1 MSFELMLPLFDPN
14 QPSLLE
20 DSLRPIAGSPDVSCA
35 YERDR
40 RLQRE
45 PSIRFD
51 AGKLRTGLE
60 MIVNQLDKRL
70 GERRPCRRVRCHMLA
85 FHRYDCVPK
94 RFRRKPVS
102 EVQHAAA

>member
-40 RLQRE
+40 RLRRE
-45 PSIRFD
+45 PTIRFD
-51 AGKLRTGLE
+51 AGKLRTSLE
-60 MIVNQLDKRL
+60 VIANRLDKRF
-70 GERRPCRRVRCHMLA
+70 GERRPCRRLRCHMLA
-85 FHRYDCVPK
+85 FYRYDRVAK
-94 RFRRKPVS
+94 RFPMKPVS

>member
-35 YERDR
+35 YERE
-40 RLQRE
+40 QT
-45 PSIRFD
+45 IRFD
-51 AGKLRTGLE
+51 PGKLRTSLKV
-60 MIVNQLDKRL
+60 IANQLDKRL

-85 FHRYDCVPK
+85 FHRYDCVAK
-94 RFRRKPVS
+94 RFQMKPVS